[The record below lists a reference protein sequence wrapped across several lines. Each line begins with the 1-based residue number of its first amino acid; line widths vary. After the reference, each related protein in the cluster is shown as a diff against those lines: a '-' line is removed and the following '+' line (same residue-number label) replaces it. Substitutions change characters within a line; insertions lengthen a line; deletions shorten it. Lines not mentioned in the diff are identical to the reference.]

1 MPRSGSS
8 NNGAPR
14 PPASTDVARLAGV
27 SQKTVSR
34 VMNDEALVSDEMR
47 RRVLEAARE
56 LGYRPNTAARA
67 LTSGRTFRIG
77 FVSLGTALHGPI
89 STLVAAE
96 QAARHKGYSM
106 AITTTQAG
114 DSRGVAGAIDL
125 ALQQGAEAI
134 VLSEPIEEGG
144 LDINLDVPVLI
155 FGHLP
160 GIHARHVISILN
172 AGDRSAEMATEYL
185 LSLGHET
192 VHHIAGP
199 PKWYPSRERLEGWR
213 RALEAKGAP
222 VPEHIAG
229 EWTAASG
236 YDAAV
241 QLAQRDDVTA
251 VFCANDDMALGAIK
265 GFADHGRVAPDDI
278 SIMGF
283 DDIPTAAFARPA
295 LTTIRHPFESGAA
308 RGIEALITAIER
320 PDDPTPAVTEPDGE
334 LIVRDS
340 TAPRQ
345 PRSEG
350 TPASGGGRRP

>member
-1 MPRSGSS
+1 MTPSGSS
-8 NNGAPR
+8 SNGGSR
-14 PPASTDVARLAGV
+14 PPASTDVARQAGV

-34 VMNDEALVSDEMR
+34 VMNNEPLVSDEVR

-56 LGYRPNTAARA
+56 LGYRPNSAARA

-96 QAARHKGYSM
+96 QAARGKGYSM

-114 DSRGVAGAIDL
+114 DPGGVAGAIDL

-134 VLSEPIEEGG
+134 VLSEPIEEGD
-144 LDINLDVPVLI
+144 LEIRLDVPVLI
-155 FGHLP
+155 FGHLA
-160 GIHARHVISILN
+160 GIHSRHVISILN
-172 AGDRSAEMATEYL
+172 AGDRSAEMATAHL

-199 PKWYPSRERLEGWR
+199 PRWYPARERLDGWR
-213 RALEAKGAP
+213 RALETNGAP

-229 EWTAASG
+229 DWTAASG

-241 QLAQRDDVTA
+241 QLSQRDDVTA

-265 GFADHGRVAPDDI
+265 GFADNGRVAPDDI

-283 DDIPTAAFARPA
+283 DDIPTAAYARPP
-295 LTTIRHPFESGAA
+295 LTTIRHPFEVGAK
-308 RGIEALITAIER
+308 RGIEALISTIER
-320 PDDPTPAVTEPDGE
+320 PDDPTPEVAEPHGD
-334 LIVRDS
+334 LIVRES
-340 TAPRQ
+340 AGPRPQ
-345 PRSEG
+345 RLGGARGP
-350 TPASGGGRRP
+350 GGGRRS

>member
-1 MPRSGSS
+1 
-8 NNGAPR
+8 
-14 PPASTDVARLAGV
+14 VARHAGV

-34 VMNDEALVSDEMR
+34 VMNNEPLVSEDVR
-47 RRVLEAARE
+47 RRVLEAASE
-56 LGYRPNTAARA
+56 LGYRPNSAARA

-96 QAARHKGYSM
+96 QAARAKGYSM

-114 DSRGVAGAIDL
+114 DLGGVAGAIDM
-125 ALQQGAEAI
+125 ALQQGAEGI
-134 VLSEPIEEGG
+134 VLSEPIEEDD
-144 LDINLDVPVLI
+144 LDIDLDVPVLI

-160 GIHARHVISILN
+160 GIKSRHVLSIMN
-172 AGDRSAEMATEYL
+172 TGDRSAELATNYL

-199 PKWYPSRERLEGWR
+199 AGWYPAWERLDGWR
-213 RALEAKGAP
+213 RALEAAGAP

-229 EWTAASG
+229 DWSAASG

-241 QLAQRDDVTA
+241 QLAGRDDVTA

-265 GFADHGRVAPDDI
+265 GFADNGRVAPDGI

-295 LTTIRHPFESGAA
+295 LTTIRHPFQAGAT
-308 RGIEALITAIER
+308 RGIEGLISVIER
-320 PDDPTPAVTEPDGE
+320 PDDPTPDVTEPPGE
-334 LIVRDS
+334 LVVRDS
-340 TAPRQ
+340 TGPRPQ
-345 PRSEG
+345 GAQVP
-350 TPASGGGRRP
+350 GG